1 MHSEIREKESIM
13 RLREIGKLIGIL
25 CGIIAILLLIMWWA
39 GLFGFLEKHSGT
51 FLVIFTGVVAF
62 STVLYAVLTSN
73 LVSENKRMREDQIR
87 SLIIAFL
94 AELIYNFRRCVLY
107 HEQLYVGGLATKSSL
122 YELTDA
128 GALSNLAN
136 VVDNPEVIS
145 TIVELKS
152 HYYQIKRHTD
162 IIASQ
167 IAERDRI
174 ISRIALLK
182 KVIGRAGGP
191 VKKAFAEEEVERL
204 SSEEGS
210 LEKAIV
216 DAQRTAEAFFEYK
229 KVANYIG
236 VILNEAKK
244 LMPER
249 QVIAQYEKEFRNNCS
264 AMDFIDEKR
273 NEMSELDPEKLD
285 RWRENI
291 EKEFNRIRNEG
302 L

>member
-1 MHSEIREKESIM
+1 MFKSLNKNTMILFVVVAIISLSFFVPVIALGETPEIEKSKYAWV
-13 RLREIGKLIGIL
+13 LDLLK
-25 CGIIAILLLIMWWA
+25 LLIA
-39 GLFGFLEKHSGT
+39 AFFGFL
-51 FLVIFTGVVAF
+51 F
-62 STVLYAVLTSN
+62 SLYMIRRRDKQQS
-73 LVSENKRMREDQIR
+73 R

-94 AELIYNFRRCVLY
+94 AEFIYNFRRCVLY
-107 HEQLYVGGLATKSSL
+107 HEQVHVADLATKSSL

-174 ISRIALLK
+174 TSRIALLK
-182 KVIGRAGGP
+182 KVIVRAGGP
-191 VKKAFAEEEVERL
+191 AKKAFAEEEVERL

-210 LEKAIV
+210 LGKAIG
-216 DAQRTAEAFFEYK
+216 DAQGTAVVFFEYK
-229 KVANYIG
+229 KVANYIE

-249 QVIAQYEKEFRNNCS
+249 QVIAQYEKEFRNNWS
-264 AMDFIDEKR
+264 AIDFIDEKK
-273 NEMSELDPEKLD
+273 NERFKLDPEKLD
-285 RWRENI
+285 QWRENI